1 MGTMSFPRGP
11 ITHADLAR
19 QYTRTQIA
27 THYRPL
33 WRGMYVRA
41 DVRHTLA
48 IRTAAVAVAYP
59 EAILTGW
66 SAAQFLRHPW
76 VPRDAPAAAAS
87 PVSRRALPGREFTR
101 LLPDQR
107 HVISRRGMRLTDPVA
122 TAADLCRRLSWAE
135 AVVALDGME
144 LAHPGTA
151 ARLRRVV
158 DRFPQPRVIERVLDH
173 VVGGIMSQE
182 VARLRVTLLEAGIG
196 GLRAG
201 RPLGTHPHRVCPLLA
216 DPTTRRAVVVAGS
229 PPLPGWEVATVPLHY
244 ATLPPRRLVA
254 LVAAAFPENPD
265 AGGQRPGGD
274 GPIGAGPAGRSE
286 AGRHPVGDDDRLW
299 AA

>member
-11 ITHADLAR
+11 IPHADLAR

-27 THYRPL
+27 THFRPL

-48 IRTAAVAVAYP
+48 IRTKAVAMAYP
-59 EAILTGW
+59 EAVLTGW
-66 SAAQFLRHPW
+66 SAAQILRHPW
-76 VPRDAPAAAAS
+76 VPPHAPAAAAS
-87 PVSRRALPGREFTR
+87 PVSRHSLPGREFSR
-101 LLPDQR
+101 LLPDPA
-107 HVISRRGMRLTDPVA
+107 HVVTRRGMRLTDPVG
-122 TAADLCRRLSWAE
+122 TAADLCRRLSWSE

-151 ARLRRVV
+151 ERLRR
-158 DRFPQPRVIERVLDH
+158 DLHLLPQPRVVERVLEH
-173 VVGGIMSQE
+173 VVGGIHSQE
-182 VARLRVTLLEAGIG
+182 VARLRVTLLEAGID

-201 RPLGTHPHRVCPLLA
+201 RPLGRHPHRVCPLLM
-216 DPTTRRAVVVAGS
+216 DPVTRRAVVAG
-229 PPLPGWEVATVPLHY
+229 PVPHLPGWHVAALPLHY
-244 ATLPPRRLVA
+244 PTLPARRLVA
-254 LVAAAFPENPD
+254 LVDAALPDAAAQAE
-265 AGGQRPGGD
+265 AV
-274 GPIGAGPAGRSE
+274 GPAGAGAGADEE